1 MLSSRLLMT
10 ASSIAVR
17 PTPRQS
23 ENEAGGRGRRALLS
37 AFAIITAC
45 SLPLGGCKTTTA
57 STPVVVT
64 PVPPVVIPA
73 IPWQQKIGWIVRLED
88 QRLLRDP
95 NPPKPAVLREA
106 TPTAAAV
113 FALEPPSDLVKL
125 VDDDDAGVRARAAL
139 AIGRVGLPEGLPALA
154 RALSEPDEQVRQS
167 AAFAMG
173 LIGDA
178 EARPALRKALDDAS
192 PLVQGR
198 AAEALGLIGD
208 RADAEPVAVL
218 VQRLV
223 RDGSMAALSPDDV
236 THPQAP
242 AVEAARLGIYAL
254 TRLGSYE
261 ALASAVLDGKGQP
274 LTRWWPV
281 AYALQRIGDTRANAP
296 LLALLS
302 TPGRYTAAFAA
313 RGLSRMPS
321 AEAVT
326 ALRQIVERRQAPTA
340 VVVQAIRSL
349 GTSGD
354 AASLP
359 VLLRLIGD
367 ASVDG
372 VLRDEAMTAYGT
384 LARREQVDVL
394 LELLTHRSPSM
405 RAAAVR
411 ALARVDADVF
421 LSVVASLDQDDDWTV
436 RTALAQALG
445 SIPRGRGEPRLRTM
459 LADED
464 VRVVPAVL
472 AALAAT
478 NAPGVD
484 RFALERLNDRDFV
497 IRGAAATALADVKAV
512 AAVPSIVA
520 AYHAASADNEY
531 GARAAMLAAIAR
543 LDAAAARP
551 LLEAAL
557 ADRDW
562 AVRVRAATLLREQKA
577 FTAQTAMAMR
587 PATAGRDV
595 ESADWQ
601 RVVAPPFAPLAYVET
616 SRGTIEIQLA
626 VTDAP
631 MTVDNF
637 VTLARRGFF
646 NGRRIH
652 RVVPDFVMQ
661 DGDPRGDGEGGP
673 GYTIRDEL
681 NARPYLR
688 GTVGMALDWKD
699 TGGSQFFITHSP
711 QPHLDAR
718 YTVFGTVVSGME
730 VVDQL
735 TTSDVIQ
742 RVRIWDGITQ
752 P

>member
-1 MLSSRLLMT
+1 MT
-10 ASSIAVR
+10 ARSIAVCR
-17 PTPRQS
+17 TPRQS
-23 ENEAGGRGRRALLS
+23 ENEAGGCGRRALLS
-37 AFAIITAC
+37 ACAIITAC
-45 SLPLGGCKTTTA
+45 SLPLGGCKTTGA

-64 PVPPVVIPA
+64 PSPPVVVIPA

-88 QRLLRDP
+88 QRLLRDLDP
-95 NPPKPAVLREA
+95 AKPAVLREA
-106 TPTAAAV
+106 TATAPAV
-113 FALEPPSDLVKL
+113 FALDPPSDLVKL
-125 VDDDDAGVRARAAL
+125 LDDEDVRVRARAAL
-139 AIGRVGLPEGLPALA
+139 AIGRVGLPEGLTALT
-154 RALSEPDEQVRQS
+154 RALSEPDEQVRQT

-173 LIGDA
+173 LIADA

-208 RADAEPVAVL
+208 RADAEPVAAL

-223 RDGSMAALSPDDV
+223 KDGTIAAISPDDL
-236 THPQAP
+236 TYPQAP
-242 AVEAARLGIYAL
+242 AIEAARIGIYAL
-254 TRLGSYE
+254 TRLGSYD
-261 ALASAVLDGKGQP
+261 ALASAVLDGTGQP
-274 LTRWWPV
+274 VSRWWPV
-281 AYALQRIGDTRANAP
+281 AYALQRIGDTRANAA
-296 LLALLS
+296 LLTLLS

-313 RGLSRMPS
+313 KGLSRMPS
-321 AEAVT
+321 AVAVM
-326 ALRQIVERRQAPTA
+326 ALRQIVERRQAPPA
-340 VVVQAIRSL
+340 VVIQAVRSL
-349 GTSGD
+349 GASGN
-354 AASLP
+354 AGSLP
-359 VLLRLIGD
+359 ALLRIIGD
-367 ASVDG
+367 RSVDG
-372 VLRDEAMTAYGT
+372 VLRDEAMAAYGT
-384 LARREQVDVL
+384 LAGRDQVDVL
-394 LELLTHRSPSM
+394 LELVAHQAPSM
-405 RAAAVR
+405 RGAAVR

-445 SIPRGRGEPRLRTM
+445 SIANGRGEPRLRTM

-478 NAPGVD
+478 KAPGAD
-484 RFALERLNDRDFV
+484 RLALERLNDRDFV
-497 IRGAAATALADVKAV
+497 IRGAAATALADLKAV
-512 AAVPSIVA
+512 AAVPSIIA
-520 AYHAASADNEY
+520 AYRAALEDNEY
-531 GARAAMLAAIAR
+531 GARAAMLGAIAR

-557 ADRDW
+557 TDRDW
-562 AVRVRAATLLREQKA
+562 AVRVRAATLLKDQKA
-577 FTAQTAMAMR
+577 FTVQTAMAMR

-601 RVVAPPFAPLAYVET
+601 RIVAPPFAPLAYVDT
-616 SRGTIEIQLA
+616 SRGTIEIELA
-626 VTDAP
+626 VADAP

-742 RVRIWDGITQ
+742 RVRIWDGVT
-752 P
+752 PP